1 MEEEELNSRATRTE
15 DCAPPEVEVVGGG
28 EAVKGGWPSR
38 IVTILS
44 KDSHNNI
51 SDNSP
56 LGTARMKE
64 GANPPGAHSKG
75 AE

>member
-1 MEEEELNSRATRTE
+1 M
-15 DCAPPEVEVVGGG
+15 
-28 EAVKGGWPSR
+28 AVKGGWPSR

-64 GANPPGAHSKG
+64 EANPPGAHSKG

>member
-15 DCAPPEVEVVGGG
+15 DCAPEVV
-28 EAVKGGWPSR
+28 AVKGGWPSR

-64 GANPPGAHSKG
+64 EANPPGAHSKG

>member
-15 DCAPPEVEVVGGG
+15 DCAPPEVV
-28 EAVKGGWPSR
+28 AVKGGWPSR

-64 GANPPGAHSKG
+64 EANPPGADSKG

>member
-1 MEEEELNSRATRTE
+1 MEVGVEEEELNSRATRTE
-15 DCAPPEVEVVGGG
+15 DCAPEVEVV
-28 EAVKGGWPSR
+28 AVKGGWPSR